1 MSKILVTGGLG
12 FIGSNF
18 ISKYIS
24 KGHFLV
30 NIDSKTYASI
40 DKSLLNFESFE
51 NYRHYNVNI
60 NDYKNLNEIIKKYS
74 FDKILTSDSRSILN
88 FLMDLLSLL
97 LFISFSVST
106 IFLVTGFLNRIS

>member
-40 DKSLLNFESFE
+40 DKSLLNIRLPLTLSA
-51 NYRHYNVNI
+51 
-60 NDYKNLNEIIKKYS
+60 
-74 FDKILTSDSRSILN
+74 KIAWVFNCLP
-88 FLMDLLSLL
+88 
-97 LFISFSVST
+97 IS
-106 IFLVTGFLNRIS
+106 